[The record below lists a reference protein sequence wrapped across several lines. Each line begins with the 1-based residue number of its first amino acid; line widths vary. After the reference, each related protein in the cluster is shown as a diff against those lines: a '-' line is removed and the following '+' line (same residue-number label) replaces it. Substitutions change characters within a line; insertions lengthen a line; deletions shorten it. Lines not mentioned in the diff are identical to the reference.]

1 MLTKHAINRKAS
13 LLFLIN
19 QRKEKEMNLNELT
32 QKLSDALLPKYW
44 RFVTERDGN
53 CCEKCKRF
61 DGKVFSDKDPAKPEL
76 PIHPNCRCT
85 WEKTKFQIKQ
95 VSSASIVQ
103 RRTNIFNAKSLVQNN
118 STSRQRLYN
127 LKDATITALEMKYL
141 PTGIGEI
148 IGGVKVAS
156 IAVTDYGIWAARA
169 RNVVLK
175 SKKLNDDERDDII
188 AKIAEAFAKKDI
200 RTILMI
206 HEKYK

>member
-1 MLTKHAINRKAS
+1 MCLVNNRKENVMD
-13 LLFLIN
+13 LEGLISKISEAA
-19 QRKEKEMNLNELT
+19 QPE
-32 QKLSDALLPKYW
+32 YW
-44 RFVTERDGN
+44 RFVAENDGD

-61 DGKVFSDKDPAKPEL
+61 DGKVFSDEDPAKPEL

-103 RRTNIFNAKSLVQNN
+103 RRTNIFNAKSLAKNN

-127 LKDATITALEMKYL
+127 LKDATITALEMRYL

-148 IGGVKVAS
+148 IGGVKVAA

-169 RNVVLK
+169 RNVVSK
-175 SKKLNDDERDDII
+175 SKKLNDDEKLNIYE
-188 AKIAEAFAKKDI
+188 KLAEALAKKDI
-200 RTILMI
+200 RTILLI
-206 HEKYK
+206 QEKYK

>member
-1 MLTKHAINRKAS
+1 MLLLEGHS
-13 LLFLIN
+13 LPLLIN
-19 QRKEKEMNLNELT
+19 SRKEKKMDLK
-32 QKLSDALLPKYW
+32 KLISKISEVSLVEYW
-44 RFVTERDGN
+44 RFVAEKDGD

-61 DGKVFSDKDPAKPEL
+61 DGKVFRDEDPAKPEL

-85 WEKTKFQIKQ
+85 WEKANLIVQKT
-95 VSSASIVQ
+95 SSAEIDQVFSK
-103 RRTNIFNAKSLVQNN
+103 IFNTKLLAKNN

-127 LKDATITALEMKYL
+127 LKDATITALEIKYL
-141 PTGIGEI
+141 PTGIGEM

-175 SKKLNDDERDDII
+175 SKKLNDDERDNII
-188 AKIAEAFAKKDI
+188 DKIAEALAKKDI
-200 RTILMI
+200 RTILLI